1 MRNPQRIDELMRL
14 LTEIWKMYPD
24 LRFNQLI
31 DSLQYQYQ
39 GGAYL
44 KKVYQKQANW
54 DSYDLVEVSYPDL
67 FYVEDGDFIKFL
79 KEYLDNQKQGSVE

>member
-1 MRNPQRIDELMRL
+1 MRNPKRIDEMMGL

-39 GGAYL
+39 NGAYL
-44 KKVYQKQANW
+44 QKAYKKEANW